1 MPTVALNKASLHRER
16 SALARYR
23 RVLPSLDLKRRQ
35 LMADLAA
42 ARATL
47 AAREREAAEHAARV
61 GEELPMLANEE
72 IDLGG
77 MVRVAGVQL
86 GEENRLG
93 VRLPVLDGVVFA
105 ERGYGLLARPHW
117 VDAVV
122 AEVRRAAE
130 LRLRL
135 QVDRERVRRLE
146 FAVRRTTQRVNL
158 FDKVLI
164 PTAQRNIKRIEIA
177 LADAERAAVVRSKIA
192 KAKHARARRGK
203 HLDVEG
209 TAA

>member
-1 MPTVALNKASLHRER
+1 MATVALNKASLHRER

-23 RVLPSLDLKRRQ
+23 RFLPSLDLKRRQ

-47 AAREREAAEHAARV
+47 AAREREAGEHGEGV
-61 GEELPMLANEE
+61 GEGLPMLANED

-77 MVRVAGVQL
+77 LVRVAEVRL

-93 VRLPVLDGVVFA
+93 ARLPVLEGVAFA

-122 AEVRRAAE
+122 AELKRAAE

-135 QVDRERVRRLE
+135 RVDRERVRRLE

-164 PTAQRNIKRIEIA
+164 PTARRNIKRIEIA

-192 KAKHARARRGK
+192 KAKHAQARHEAHADAG
-203 HLDVEG
+203 V